1 MNTEIKIHVTATFVD
16 GRAYFNIKLP
26 EDGQNNETITLNT
39 VRMILTGAV
48 AMTVRMSENDVEAM
62 KQVIELLNEQ
72 FVSPDAFEDG
82 KIMIPQKN

>member
-16 GRAYFNIKLP
+16 GRAYFVIKLP

-39 VRMILTGAV
+39 IRMILTGAV

-72 FVSPDAFEDG
+72 FVSPDAFEDS
-82 KIMIPQKN
+82 KLMVPEKN